1 MANRPDDGELEDELW
16 GNLLLKRSRGKSGYY
31 GVYGPSKSKKRP
43 YQAMIK
49 SEKTGRQQ
57 GLGSFATAKEAAV
70 RSPPPSRS
78 ARARTW
84 TRRASRTSEV
94 RSATSPRPLPSLAQH
109 THTRTRYG
117 GCRIACH
124 HHGIRCRTQP
134 GQLIYSPCAG
144 WPLLI
149 SQCRSQHQPA
159 HAPTR
164 TSVLPRSLVVV
175 AHHCIAFGRCQHTNA
190 RTR

>member
-1 MANRPDDGELEDELW
+1 MGGFSKLLSSSWLPHMESGLDDMPFYQPPRTTSACQCRLPFRRCF
-16 GNLLLKRSRGKSGYY
+16 LLC
-31 GVYGPSKSKKRP
+31 V
-43 YQAMIK
+43 AAIK
-49 SEKTGRQQ
+49 
-57 GLGSFATAKEAAV
+57 
-70 RSPPPSRS
+70 P
-78 ARARTW
+78 
-84 TRRASRTSEV
+84 RASRSWMA
-94 RSATSPRPLPSLAQH
+94 SLWWIKPRVCPRQVKFRRLDPSHPAHGPCPH
-109 THTRTRYG
+109 TGRWEF
-117 GCRIACH
+117 ACH